1 MDIFQELPMAKRSNL
16 ELLFQNCT
24 EKVKNYMIVMDVEA
38 GQTFI
43 HAGEPCINIEI
54 ILSGRASGVEWPM
67 HGHSYPFK
75 DFGPG
80 DFLGEIES
88 FAGMRQYRVSV
99 VALTDCRILT
109 IPVFCYM
116 EWMQLD
122 VDALYMRTQKNVI
135 RLLSQTAEA
144 RKYLFMDG
152 RERLM
157 LYLIRKYERK
167 GRVDRTCSLK
177 QTRSQMAEE
186 IGFSIKTMDRS
197 IKKLEE
203 EQLIRL
209 VKGKIQVDEEGYHQ
223 MKEYLEE
230 CMEGRS

>member
-1 MDIFQELPMAKRSNL
+1 MDIFHELPMAKRSNM

-24 EKVKNYMIVMDVEA
+24 EKVKNYMFVMDVSA

-43 HAGEPCINIEI
+43 QAGEPCINIEI
-54 ILSGRASGVEWPM
+54 ILSGKASGVEWPM

-99 VALTDCRILT
+99 IALTDCRVLV

-116 EWMQLD
+116 EWMHAD
-122 VDALYMRTQKNVI
+122 VDALYMRTQKNVT

-157 LYLIRKYERK
+157 LYLIRKYERRRMA
-167 GRVDRTCSLK
+167 GAVCSLK

-197 IKKLEE
+197 IKRLEE
-203 EQLIRL
+203 DGMIRL
-209 VKGKIQVDEEGYHQ
+209 EKGKIQIEEAGYLE
-223 MKEYLEE
+223 MKEYIEQ
-230 CMEGRS
+230 CIEGKS

>member
-1 MDIFQELPMAKRSNL
+1 MDIFQKLPMAKRSAM

-24 EKVKNYMIVMDVEA
+24 EKVKNYMFTMDVAA

-43 HAGEPCINIEI
+43 QAGEPCINIVI

-88 FAGMRQYRVSV
+88 LAGMRQYRVSV
-99 VALTDCRILT
+99 VALTDCRVLA

-116 EWMQLD
+116 EWMHLD
-122 VDALYMRTQKNVI
+122 VDALYMRTQKNVT
-135 RLLSQTAEA
+135 RLL
-144 RKYLFMDG
+144 
-152 RERLM
+152 
-157 LYLIRKYERK
+157 
-167 GRVDRTCSLK
+167 
-177 QTRSQMAEE
+177 SQMAEE

-203 EQLIRL
+203 EGMLRL
-209 VKGKIQVDEEGYHQ
+209 EKGKIQVDQSGYLE
-223 MKEYLEE
+223 MKEYIEQ
-230 CMEGRS
+230 CIEGRS

>member
-1 MDIFQELPMAKRSNL
+1 MDIFQKLSMEKRSAM

-24 EKVKNYMIVMDVEA
+24 EKVKNYMFTMDVAA

-43 HAGEPCINIEI
+43 QAGEPCINIVI

-88 FAGMRQYRVSV
+88 LAGMRQYRVSV
-99 VALTDCRILT
+99 VALTDCRVLA

-116 EWMQLD
+116 EWMHLD
-122 VDALYMRTQKNVI
+122 VEALYLRTQKNVT
-135 RLLSQTAEA
+135 RLL
-144 RKYLFMDG
+144 
-152 RERLM
+152 
-157 LYLIRKYERK
+157 
-167 GRVDRTCSLK
+167 
-177 QTRSQMAEE
+177 SQMAEE

-203 EQLIRL
+203 EGMLRL
-209 VKGKIQVDEEGYHQ
+209 EKGKIQVDQSGYLE
-223 MKEYLEE
+223 MKEYIEQ
-230 CMEGRS
+230 CIEGRS

>member
-1 MDIFQELPMAKRSNL
+1 MDIFQKLPMAKRSAM
-16 ELLFQNCT
+16 ELLFQNCI
-24 EKVKNYMIVMDVEA
+24 EKVKNYMFTMDVAA

-43 HAGEPCINIEI
+43 QAGEPCINIVI

-88 FAGMRQYRVSV
+88 LAGMRQYRVSV
-99 VALTDCRILT
+99 VALTDCRVLA

-116 EWMQLD
+116 EWMHLD
-122 VDALYMRTQKNVI
+122 VEALYLRTQKNVT
-135 RLLSQTAEA
+135 RLL
-144 RKYLFMDG
+144 
-152 RERLM
+152 
-157 LYLIRKYERK
+157 
-167 GRVDRTCSLK
+167 
-177 QTRSQMAEE
+177 SQMAEE

-203 EQLIRL
+203 EGMLRL
-209 VKGKIQVDEEGYHQ
+209 EKGKIQVDQSGYLE
-223 MKEYLEE
+223 MKEYIEQ
-230 CMEGRS
+230 CIEGRS

>member
-1 MDIFQELPMAKRSNL
+1 MDIFQKLPMAKRSAM

-24 EKVKNYMIVMDVEA
+24 EKVKNYMFTMDVAA

-43 HAGEPCINIEI
+43 QAGEPCINIVI

-99 VALTDCRILT
+99 VALTDCRVLA

-116 EWMQLD
+116 EWMHLD
-122 VDALYMRTQKNVI
+122 VEALYLRTQKNVT
-135 RLLSQTAEA
+135 RLL
-144 RKYLFMDG
+144 
-152 RERLM
+152 
-157 LYLIRKYERK
+157 
-167 GRVDRTCSLK
+167 
-177 QTRSQMAEE
+177 SQMAEE

-203 EQLIRL
+203 DGMLRL
-209 VKGKIQVDEEGYHQ
+209 EKGKIQVDQSGYLE
-223 MKEYLEE
+223 MKEYIEQ
-230 CMEGRS
+230 CIEGRS

>member
-1 MDIFQELPMAKRSNL
+1 MDIFQKLPMAKRSAM

-24 EKVKNYMIVMDVEA
+24 EKVKNYMFTMDVAA

-43 HAGEPCINIEI
+43 QAGEPCINIVI

-80 DFLGEIES
+80 DFWGEIES

-99 VALTDCRILT
+99 VALTDCRVLA

-116 EWMQLD
+116 EWMHLD
-122 VDALYMRTQKNVI
+122 VEALYLRTQKNVT
-135 RLLSQTAEA
+135 RLL
-144 RKYLFMDG
+144 
-152 RERLM
+152 
-157 LYLIRKYERK
+157 
-167 GRVDRTCSLK
+167 
-177 QTRSQMAEE
+177 SQMAEE

-203 EQLIRL
+203 EGMLRL
-209 VKGKIQVDEEGYHQ
+209 EKGKIQVDQSGYLE
-223 MKEYLEE
+223 MKEYIEQ
-230 CMEGRS
+230 CIEGRS